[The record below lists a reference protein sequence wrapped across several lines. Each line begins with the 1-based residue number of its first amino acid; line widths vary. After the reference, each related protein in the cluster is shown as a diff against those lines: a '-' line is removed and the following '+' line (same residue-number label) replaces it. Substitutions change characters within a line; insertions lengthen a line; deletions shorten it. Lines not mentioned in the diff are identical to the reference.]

1 MRRTIL
7 GLLAFALPLIGAP
20 MGVKAEELNAT
31 VPQSAISTV
40 VNNTLSTT
48 TAPSRR
54 LSTQLAELRAMREAA
69 ETRNAGEVQQV
80 AQPVNPPVQQ
90 ALPGPPPVISTITP
104 APVVNAPQQEQV
116 ASDPN
121 PGIVLPPRDSI
132 PQQGTG
138 EWKPVRLHTE
148 FRSRP
153 RDTAFDVKAELVT
166 KGGWIFG
173 VQYVNQSGT
182 FSGENLKEI
191 WKGTYRDTRSEFW
204 AGRHGASKDGRT
216 RWSVNGFVRRLT
228 HEDSGEGKSLPGAE
242 YPYSYTWKNSPKP
255 ITQLGVRARVERD
268 LIRTESQQLTVHLKG
283 EAAATVSGQS
293 GWAYDVQAG
302 VWYRTAQVEAY
313 GEVGVNNTG
322 AYANGYGR
330 YYLTK
335 SGQVRPFVEVRGEV
349 GSGYHNTQVG
359 GGLQIGIGKHA
370 YAEGVLGYNAG
381 TSGNG
386 LAATA
391 RFGFRFYTNSPL
403 EVGS

>member
-20 MGVKAEELNAT
+20 MGVKAEELKDT
-31 VPQSAISTV
+31 VSQSATSTV
-40 VNNTLSTT
+40 VNNTLTP

-104 APVVNAPQQEQV
+104 APVVKDPQQEQV

-148 FRSRP
+148 LRSRP
-153 RDTAFDVKAELVT
+153 RDTAFDVKAEFVT
-166 KGGWIFG
+166 AKGFMSG
-173 VQYVNQSGT
+173 VQYVTQSGSFT
-182 FSGENLKEI
+182 GENLKEI
-191 WKGTYRDTRSEFW
+191 WKGSYTDSRLEFW
-204 AGRHGASKDGRT
+204 AGIHGRSQDART
-216 RWSVNGFVRRLT
+216 RWSLVGFGRQLT
-228 HEDSGEGKSLPGAE
+228 HTDSGSGQSRPGTE
-242 YPYSYTWKNSPKP
+242 YPYSYTWKNDPKP
-255 ITQLGVRARVERD
+255 LVQVGARARIERD

-335 SGQVRPFVEVRGEV
+335 SGQLRPFVEGRGEF

-359 GGLQIGIGKHA
+359 GGLQRGIGKNA
-370 YAEGVLGYNAG
+370 YTEGVLSYNAG

-386 LAATA
+386 MAATA
-391 RFGFRFYTNSPL
+391 RFDFRF
-403 EVGS
+403 

>member
-31 VPQSAISTV
+31 VPQSATSTV
-40 VNNTLSTT
+40 VNNTLTP

-104 APVVNAPQQEQV
+104 APVVKAPQQEQV

-148 FRSRP
+148 LRSRP
-153 RDTAFDVKAELVT
+153 RDTAFDVKAEFVT
-166 KGGWIFG
+166 AKGFMSG
-173 VQYVNQSGT
+173 VQYVTQSGSFT
-182 FSGENLKEI
+182 GENLKEI
-191 WKGTYRDTRSEFW
+191 WKGSYTDSRLEFW
-204 AGRHGASKDGRT
+204 AGIHGRSQDART
-216 RWSVNGFVRRLT
+216 RWSLVGFGRQLT
-228 HEDSGEGKSLPGAE
+228 HTDSGSGQSRPGTE
-242 YPYSYTWKNSPKP
+242 YPYSYTWKNDPKP
-255 ITQLGVRARVERD
+255 LVQVGARARIERD

-335 SGQVRPFVEVRGEV
+335 SGQLRPFVEGRGEF

-386 LAATA
+386 MAATA
-391 RFGFRFYTNSPL
+391 RFGFRF
-403 EVGS
+403 

>member
-20 MGVKAEELNAT
+20 MGVKAEELKDT
-31 VPQSAISTV
+31 VSQSATSTV
-40 VNNTLSTT
+40 VNNTLTP

-104 APVVNAPQQEQV
+104 APVVKAPQQEQV

-148 FRSRP
+148 LRSRP
-153 RDTAFDVKAELVT
+153 RDTAFDVKAEFVT
-166 KGGWIFG
+166 AKGFMSG
-173 VQYVNQSGT
+173 VQYVTQSGSFT
-182 FSGENLKEI
+182 GENLKEI
-191 WKGTYRDTRSEFW
+191 WKGSYTDSRLEFW
-204 AGRHGASKDGRT
+204 AGIHGRSQDART
-216 RWSVNGFVRRLT
+216 RWSLVGFGRQLT
-228 HEDSGEGKSLPGAE
+228 HTDSGSGQSRPGTE
-242 YPYSYTWKNSPKP
+242 YPYSYTWKNDPKP
-255 ITQLGVRARVERD
+255 LVQVGARARIERD

-335 SGQVRPFVEVRGEV
+335 SGQLRPFVEGRGEF

-359 GGLQIGIGKHA
+359 GGLQRGIGKNA
-370 YAEGVLGYNAG
+370 YTEGVLSYNAG

-386 LAATA
+386 MAATA
-391 RFGFRFYTNSPL
+391 RFGFRF
-403 EVGS
+403 